1 MLKNL
6 RLSSDPVRSYH
17 PAVSSARAQG
27 IKCYVMLSPIR
38 DCTCT
43 VWGALSNENS
53 KKQAIQLQL
62 PGGSRSRHVTH
73 GRSDSLLAF
82 LTDDDTQGGTA
93 VQLYMSILP

>member
-17 PAVSSARAQG
+17 PSGTV
-27 IKCYVMLSPIR
+27 
-38 DCTCT
+38 CT